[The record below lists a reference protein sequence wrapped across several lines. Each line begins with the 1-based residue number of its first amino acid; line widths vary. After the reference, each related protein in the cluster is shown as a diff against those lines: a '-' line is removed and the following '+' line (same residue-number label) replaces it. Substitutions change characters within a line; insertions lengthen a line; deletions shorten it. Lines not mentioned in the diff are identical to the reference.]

1 MLYKVNKQKCLGV
14 KNCGICIRTCPGATK
29 EGKDGKAEVVD
40 QKKLE
45 ECGGEQVCP
54 MRAIERI
61 GEERETLPA
70 NQSPPSNGK
79 ETEMG
84 IGMGAGKGRGFGKG
98 PQDGRGQG
106 RGGGGRR

>member
-14 KNCGICIRTCPGATK
+14 KNCGICIQTCPGATR
-29 EGKDGKAEVVD
+29 EGKDGKAEVAD

-45 ECGGEQVCP
+45 ECGGEQICP

-61 GEERETLPA
+61 AGEEEPM
-70 NQSPPSNGK
+70 PSSQFQPLNGRRM
-79 ETEMG
+79 EMG
-84 IGMGAGKGRGFGKG
+84 RGMGAGRGRGFGKG

-106 RGGGGRR
+106 RGRGRR

>member
-1 MLYKVNKQKCLGV
+1 MLYKVNKRKCLGV
-14 KNCGICIRTCPGATK
+14 KNCGICIQTCPGATK
-29 EGKDGKAEVVD
+29 EGNDGKVEVVN

-45 ECGGEQVCP
+45 ECGGERVCP

-61 GEERETLPA
+61 DEERGTSPT
-70 NQSPPSNGK
+70 QSPPFNGRGVG
-79 ETEMG
+79 MG
-84 IGMGAGKGRGFGKG
+84 RGMGAGRGRGFGKG